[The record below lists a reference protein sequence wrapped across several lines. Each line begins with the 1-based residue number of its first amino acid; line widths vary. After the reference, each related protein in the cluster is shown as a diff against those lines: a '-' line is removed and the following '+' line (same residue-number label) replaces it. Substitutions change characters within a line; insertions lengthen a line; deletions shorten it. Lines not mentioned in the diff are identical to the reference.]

1 MSQEIEQSGQ
11 ETCMDEH
18 RTPVNTK
25 VQMRDTQEKEAGT
38 EHLKHKQRCCQ
49 SMQKCNKEGWGPSG
63 SKNLAKDI
71 KYRKQMHQ
79 SQIRN

>member
-1 MSQEIEQSGQ
+1 MKYPRQIGNIQGYFLGAQKWCILMSQEIEQSGQ

-49 SMQKCNKEGWGPSG
+49 SMQKCNKEG
-63 SKNLAKDI
+63 
-71 KYRKQMHQ
+71 
-79 SQIRN
+79 